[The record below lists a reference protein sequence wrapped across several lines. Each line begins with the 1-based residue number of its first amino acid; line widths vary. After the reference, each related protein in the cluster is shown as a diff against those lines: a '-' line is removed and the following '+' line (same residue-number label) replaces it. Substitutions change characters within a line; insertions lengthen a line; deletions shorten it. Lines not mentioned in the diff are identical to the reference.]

1 MRFRIT
7 QSRFRRLAV
16 RVSTALLA
24 CLVLMA
30 FTSSAFAKG
39 DKTRN
44 KAERSLRSGDY
55 EGAEKIYRQL
65 LSKDPDDVDSRLG
78 LSRALLKQRHLQDAF
93 DHAARVIAV
102 DPLSARAHALLGAAV
117 LAAGNFRQSV
127 EEFRTALSLKDDE
140 SIAIAGLAMVDFYE
154 NRLALCLSGLRR
166 AANLDPDEP
175 DYAFNLGQAAARFQ
189 RYKEAADAY
198 ERFLVIAPRTDA
210 DRRARIRG
218 LIDFLRFLGR
228 QGSLYF
234 EAGADR
240 TSISFDAGDNRP
252 ILKVRLNG
260 SKDVLRFVLDTGSG
274 MSVVSEVTAKK
285 VGIRA
290 IARGGMARA
299 VGGGGRFEIVYGYL
313 SSIGIGDVRIENV
326 PVYIRHFYDEKNPV
340 DGYIGISALGNFLTT
355 LDYGTRT
362 LALVR
367 QRGGEPMSVASPLSA
382 ENGAGSPAS
391 PVGIDLPMRTTS
403 SGFVSSEVYLEG
415 VKDPLN
421 FIVDTGASVTVVS
434 EKVAALDEVQ
444 AFLQRERMKVFGAAG
459 VTENVKIMQLPRVT
473 IGAYDRERVVAAVLD
488 LDPINETTGFLQ
500 SGILGGNF
508 LRQFRVTFDFQRAII
523 RLEPLGA
530 PGVQNESAATSGAE
544 LKRP

>member
-16 RVSTALLA
+16 KASTVFLA

-30 FTSSAFAKG
+30 FASSALAKG
-39 DKTRN
+39 DKARN
-44 KAERSLRSGDY
+44 KAERSLRAGDY

-65 LSKDPDDVDSRLG
+65 LLKDPDDVESRLG

-140 SIAIAGLAMVDFYE
+140 AIAIAGLAMVDFYE
-154 NRLALCLSGLRR
+154 NRLALCLAGLRH
-166 AANLDPDEP
+166 ATNLDPDEP
-175 DYAFNLGQAAARFQ
+175 DYVFNLGQAAARFQ
-189 RYKEAADAY
+189 RYREAADAY
-198 ERFLVIAPRTDA
+198 ERFLVVAPRTDA

-218 LIDFLRFLGR
+218 LIDFLRFLGQ

-240 TSISFDAGDNRP
+240 TSISFDASDNRP
-252 ILKVRLNG
+252 IIKVRLNG

-274 MSVVSEVTAKK
+274 MSVISEVTAKK
-285 VGIRA
+285 FGIRP
-290 IARGGMARA
+290 IARGGLARA

-340 DGYIGISALGNFLTT
+340 DGYIGISALGDFLTT

-367 QRGGEPMSVASPLSA
+367 QRGAMSLASPLSA
-382 ENGAGSPAS
+382 ENGTGSAGS

-421 FIVDTGASVTVVS
+421 FIVDTGATVTVVS

-508 LRQFRVTFDFQRAII
+508 LRQFRVTFDFQRGII

>member
-1 MRFRIT
+1 MRFLIT
-7 QSRFRRLAV
+7 HARFRRLAV
-16 RVSTALLA
+16 RVGTAFLA

-30 FTSSAFAKG
+30 LASSAFAKG

-44 KAERSLRSGDY
+44 KAERSLRTGDY
-55 EGAEKIYRQL
+55 ENAEKIYRQL
-65 LSKDPDDVDSRLG
+65 LSKDPNDLDSRLG

-93 DHAARVIAV
+93 DQAARVIAV
-102 DPLSARAHALLGAAV
+102 DPLSARAHALLGATV

-140 SIAIAGLAMVDFYE
+140 ALAVAGLAMVDFYE
-154 NRLALCLSGLRR
+154 NRLSSCVAGLRR
-166 AANLDPDEP
+166 AASLDPGEP
-175 DYAFNLGQAAARFQ
+175 DYVFSLGQAAARFQ
-189 RYKEAADAY
+189 RYREAADAY
-198 ERFLVIAPRTDA
+198 ERFLDIAPRTDA

-218 LIDFLRFLGR
+218 LIDFLRYLGQ

-240 TSISFDAGDNRP
+240 TSISFDSNDNRP
-252 ILKVRLNG
+252 ILKVRVNG

-274 MSVVSEVTAKK
+274 MSVLSVATAKK
-285 VGIRA
+285 LGIHP
-290 IARGGMARA
+290 IARGGLARG

-313 SSIGIGDVRIENV
+313 SSVGIGDVRIENV
-326 PVYIRHFYDEKNPV
+326 PVYIRHFYDENNPV
-340 DGYIGISALGNFLTT
+340 DGYIGISVLGDFLTT
-355 LDYGTRT
+355 VDYGTRT

-367 QRGGEPMSVASPLSA
+367 QRGGEPVSLSSPLGA
-382 ENGAGSPAS
+382 ENEAGRPTS

-403 SGFVSSEVYLEG
+403 SGFISSEVYLEG
-415 VKDPLN
+415 VKNPLN

-444 AFLQRERMKVFGAAG
+444 SFLQRDRMKVFGAAG
-459 VTENVKIMQLPRVT
+459 VTENVKIMHLPRLT
-473 IGAYDRERVVAAVLD
+473 IGGYERESVVAAVLD

-508 LRQFRVTFDFQRAII
+508 LRQFRVTFDFHHNIV

-530 PGVQNESAATSGAE
+530 PGVQNESAATSGAA